1 MVWSIST
8 RGVRLTVINRYA
20 SFWLH
25 EFMKRRW
32 IVPLCSGLMAVI
44 ANPLTL
50 QACSVCITDAN
61 DPTTDAFNW
70 SVFFLMAAP
79 YTVVVS
85 IAGALFF
92 GYRRAA
98 AKREQTETT
107 EPLIQLAWNDKESG
121 R

>member
-1 MVWSIST
+1 MLWSIST
-8 RGVRLTVINRYA
+8 RGVRLTVTDRYA

-25 EFMKRRW
+25 EFMKHRW
-32 IVPLCSGLMAVI
+32 IASLCTALMAVL
-44 ANPLTL
+44 ANPLAI

-98 AKREQTETT
+98 AKREQTETA
-107 EPLIQLAWNDKESG
+107 EPLMQLAWHG
-121 R
+121 

>member
-1 MVWSIST
+1 M
-8 RGVRLTVINRYA
+8 TVIDRYA

-25 EFMKRRW
+25 KFMKNRW
-32 IVPLCSGLMAVI
+32 IVPLCSGLLAVL
-44 ANPLTL
+44 ANPLAI
-50 QACSVCITDAN
+50 QACSVCITDAH
-61 DPTTDAFNW
+61 DPTMDAFNW

-107 EPLIQLAWNDKESG
+107 EPLMQLAWNDKESG

>member
-1 MVWSIST
+1 
-8 RGVRLTVINRYA
+8 
-20 SFWLH
+20 
-25 EFMKRRW
+25 MKPRW
-32 IVPLCSGLMAVI
+32 ILSLCSSLTAVI
-44 ANPLTL
+44 ANPLTI
-50 QACSVCITDAN
+50 QACSVCVTGAG

-92 GYRRAA
+92 GYRRAV

>member
-1 MVWSIST
+1 M
-8 RGVRLTVINRYA
+8 
-20 SFWLH
+20 
-25 EFMKRRW
+25 
-32 IVPLCSGLMAVI
+32 CSGLLAVL
-44 ANPLTL
+44 ANPLAI
-50 QACSVCITDAN
+50 QACSVCITDAH
-61 DPTTDAFNW
+61 DPTMDAFNW

-92 GYRRAA
+92 RYRRAT

-107 EPLIQLAWNDKESG
+107 EPLMQLAWNDKENG